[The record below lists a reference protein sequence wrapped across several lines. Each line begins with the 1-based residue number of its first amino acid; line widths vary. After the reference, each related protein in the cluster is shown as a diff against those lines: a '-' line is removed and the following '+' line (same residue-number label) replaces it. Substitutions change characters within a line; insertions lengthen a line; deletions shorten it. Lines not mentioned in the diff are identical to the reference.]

1 MALSLILGFINVS
14 LFIGFI
20 ISLIFDC
27 KKLALKMVTGGSINK
42 FILSDFYRPY
52 ITIIIGNLYF
62 GFVFLFLLNPQK
74 NVQTNDDLII
84 ETMLYS
90 ILLAT
95 GLMLVYM
102 FIIRLLE
109 NYYKR
114 KMPVRKRFKRELRK

>member
-1 MALSLILGFINVS
+1 MALSLILGFINVI
-14 LFIGFI
+14 LFIGLI
-20 ISLIFDC
+20 ISLIYDC
-27 KKLALKMVTGGSINK
+27 KKIALKRVTGGSINK
-42 FILSDFYRPY
+42 FILSDLCRPY

-62 GFVFLFLLNPQK
+62 GFVFLLKREN
-74 NVQTNDDLII
+74 NVQTKDALIV

-90 ILLAT
+90 ILLAI

-114 KMPVRKRFKRELRK
+114 KIPVRKRFKRELRK

>member
-1 MALSLILGFINVS
+1 MALSLILGFINVI
-14 LFIGFI
+14 LFIGLI

-27 KKLALKMVTGGSINK
+27 KKIALKRVTGGSINK
-42 FILSDFYRPY
+42 FILSDLCRPY

-62 GFVFLFLLNPQK
+62 GFVFLFLLNPEK

-84 ETMLYS
+84 ETILYS
-90 ILLAT
+90 ILLAI